1 MLLDIVG
8 AAVIGGVSLFG
19 GRGSIRMVLVGAAF
33 LCLLDKSLQLLGLSH
48 FVVLA
53 VNGAA
58 ILAAAIFDTAGTR
71 RVRRL

>member
-19 GRGSIRMVLVGAAF
+19 GRGSIWMALGGATF
-33 LCLLDKSLQLLGLSH
+33 LCVLDKSLQLLGLSL

-53 VNGAA
+53 VKGCA
-58 ILAAAIFDTAGTR
+58 IISAAIFDATR
-71 RVRRL
+71 SRRLQQA

>member
-19 GRGSIRMVLVGAAF
+19 GRGTVLMAIAGAAF
-33 LCLLDKSLQLLGLSH
+33 LVLLDKSLQLIGFSL

-53 VNGAA
+53 IKGAA
-58 ILAAAIFDTAGTR
+58 ILLAAIADAAR
-71 RVRRL
+71 RRSLA